1 MSDMY
6 NSIKITTAKGFA
18 LPTILIASIVMLLV
32 LTTAVA
38 AVVAT
43 RNALDDQRYTQ
54 FAKEATESGTA
65 KAQACLR
72 QSNYI
77 AQWTDANPLRPNTD
91 CSGNVISSMSP
102 YVMDTPQLKST
113 FVVPAPDTLANGVQ
127 QVSAQGSLDRVRASN
142 GDVWK
147 SYDSSSYALVTAQ
160 VMFNNVTFGYTGA
173 GGAFFGTIGPQGNV
187 SALGYNGNG
196 QLGNGTTSSAT
207 KPRSFALPTVTYA
220 SSLYTNFLSVGYMMF
235 AITTD
240 GALYGA
246 GSNSNGQLGN
256 GTVSVSQPN
265 PVRFNLPVG
274 VKAKYVSMLPGNTY
288 VIADNNNIYAAGAC
302 AYGALGSNYVIS
314 GCSDQSTPVRVSLPA
329 PNMSDPNTL
338 PVASSDWVQSTNL
351 ATDRWNA
358 YVRMQGGRVYG
369 WGDNYQGQLANGTL
383 TPSSVPVQLG
393 SFGDPGQPK
402 ATQVAFDGDAIYILG
417 DDGKVRAAGMNLYGQ
432 LGGSMSPVG
441 SSTGYCIDN
450 PNNST
455 TPGTRLRIWGCNNST
470 AQKLEWQYDGS
481 IKFRPTSSTELC
493 IDNANNASANGNPIR
508 TWGCNGTVAQKWEMR
523 NDGSIYNASSGKCL
537 DNPGNSSTQG
547 TELQLYDCNGT
558 PAQTWPLYP
567 ALTLSTV
574 PIPAS
579 SGRVKRITA
588 DQWATLYLTE
598 DGKVWGAGSNLAGQ
612 LGNGTNKKF
621 SPALSQFILPA
632 GRTAVDFYTTKTGVD
647 TTMDA
652 NTYVILDDGSVMG
665 AGGNVYGQIGIGT
678 TSQNEPTPRK
688 MNLPATVKAK
698 SVQTGFGTTVILTRD
713 GKIYTVGN
721 NNYGQLGDGT
731 TNNNSTPRANIYT
744 NIVPTTIY

>member
-1 MSDMY
+1 MLLHERY
-6 NSIKITTAKGFA
+6 RQGFA
-18 LPTILIASIVMLLV
+18 LPTILIASVVMLLV
-32 LTTAVA
+32 LTTAIA

-43 RNALDDQRYTQ
+43 RNALDDQRFTQ
-54 FAKEATESGTA
+54 LAKEATESGTA

-72 QSNYI
+72 QANYI
-77 AQWTDANPLRPNTD
+77 PQWTSANPLRPNTD
-91 CSGNVISSMSP
+91 CAGNVVASMSP

-113 FVVPAPDTLANGVQ
+113 FVVPLPDTPANGVQ
-127 QVSAQGSLDRVRASN
+127 RVAVQGSLDRVRTSN

-147 SYDSSSYALVTAQ
+147 TYDSTSYALVTAQ
-160 VMFNNVTFGYTGA
+160 VSFSNVTFGYTGV

-187 SALGYNGNG
+187 AALGYNGNG
-196 QLGNGTTSSAT
+196 QLGNSTTSSAT
-207 KPRSFALPTVTYA
+207 TPRPFALPPGTYA

-235 AITTD
+235 AITTN
-240 GALYGA
+240 GSLYGA
-246 GSNSNGQLGN
+246 GANASGQLGN
-256 GTVSVSQPN
+256 GTTSTSQSS
-265 PVRFNLPVG
+265 PVQFNLPAG
-274 VKAKYVSMLPGNTY
+274 VKARYVSILENATY
-288 VIADNNNIYAAGAC
+288 VIADNNNVYAAGDC
-302 AYGALGSNYVIS
+302 RYGQLGSNYTIA
-314 GCSDQSTPVRVSLPA
+314 GCSNQSNPVRVSLPV
-329 PNMSDPNTL
+329 PNAADPNTL

-351 ATDRWNA
+351 ATDRANV

-369 WGDNYQGQLANGTL
+369 WGDNYQGELANGTL
-383 TPSSVPVQLG
+383 NPSSVPVQIG
-393 SFGDPGQPK
+393 SLGDPGQPK
-402 ATQVAFDGDAIYILG
+402 ATQVAFDGDAVYILG
-417 DDGKVRAAGMNLYGQ
+417 DDGKVYVAGMNLYGE
-432 LGGSMSPVG
+432 LGGAMAPVG

-455 TPGTRLRIWGCNNST
+455 TSGSHLRIWGCNNST

-481 IKFRPTSSTELC
+481 IKFRPNASTELC
-493 IDNANNASANGNPIR
+493 VDNTGGSSANGNPIQIYA
-508 TWGCNGTVAQKWEMR
+508 CNGTSAQKWEMR
-523 NDGSIYNASSGKCL
+523 SDGSIYNAAVGKCI
-537 DNPGNSSTQG
+537 DNPSNSSTQG

-558 PAQTWPLYP
+558 AAQTWPLYP
-567 ALTLSTV
+567 AITLSTV

-598 DGKVWGAGSNLAGQ
+598 DGKVWGAGVNLAGQ

-621 SPALSQFILPA
+621 NPALSQFILPA

-652 NTYVILDDGSVMG
+652 NTYVVLDDGSVVG

-688 MNLPATVKAK
+688 MNLPSGVKAK
-698 SVQTGFGTTVILTRD
+698 SVQTGFGTTVILTQD

-731 TNNNSTPRANIYT
+731 TNNSSTPRANAYT
-744 NIVPTTIY
+744 NIVPTTVY